1 MSMSVYM
8 MSWCGRIK
16 KITTIECVLNGNSV
30 FQKKKTNMFE
40 SWMNNGN
47 MDLIFLSK

>member
-1 MSMSVYM
+1 MCIK
-8 MSWCGRIK
+8 WKQRIP
-16 KITTIECVLNGNSV
+16 
-30 FQKKKTNMFE
+30 KKKTNMFE